1 MPQAPAMSGVRT
13 RKTSGSNLSD
23 VIGKEKEFLA
33 SELPTARD
41 VLQFGLFLKETD
53 NRPASK
59 YPVSELIN
67 NIYIQLHSQWMK
79 ANHLFAFPVIITE
92 KAAKNKLK
100 DLWSTATLIA
110 NKKKINK
117 AQKVGFEKKLDR
129 LFDLLHCHCNYDSCT
144 CKREMKIPA
153 TDIKFIKAQREK
165 IGSKG
170 KLAIGAADAKETKRQ
185 NKQIERKEKTLE
197 QKEKREQQQREQK
210 ENIEV
215 VELQEGCDD
224 AENSEEESS
233 TETKDDEPKRK
244 RCRYNTH
251 KIVNIALTSLSNG
264 AGLRQAAEI
273 ATATLIDYNIVTQ
286 EDTSNVID
294 HNKVRRAQTEVME
307 MVTNAK
313 EEELKETGLDSV
325 LFDGRIDKTK
335 VLFEADESD
344 AHYPGIMNEEHY
356 SVCESN
362 GNFLF
367 HFTPDTPTKDM
378 PHAKVLATN
387 IYEWLKVRGFDK
399 TIQAIGGDSTSV
411 NTGWK
416 GGAMAHLEKLLG
428 RKLVWLV
435 CDLHTNELPLRHLIT
450 ELDGKTLS
458 NNKWSGPLGQ
468 MLDDATE
475 MEIDSKIEKVEAA
488 PLPSMPIEVIKD
500 LSTDQFYAYKIH
512 EAIRTGNMSA
522 RLALL
527 EIGPVNH
534 SRWLTTA
541 TRFLRIWCSKHGLRG
556 KNLENLKDI
565 VDYIM
570 KVYIPNWFN
579 TKIKHNW
586 IQGPYHV
593 LFQLQ
598 TFREIKLENQTTLKE
613 HIQRS
618 AWYSHSENILQ
629 SMLCSDQEEERWWGV
644 NKIISLRE
652 AGEDSLG
659 NNQPRSRR
667 TPEINFEA
675 TSLKDL
681 IDWEKENVH
690 EPPLTC
696 HLTTAELR
704 HFYGTP
710 MQVPSWST
718 HTQAVE
724 RCVKMVTEACGT
736 VYGEERRDGL
746 IKSQQ
751 LKRQLMS
758 KNSSKQDITKLI
770 QLRLPGMK

>member
-1 MPQAPAMSGVRT
+1 MP
-13 RKTSGSNLSD
+13 
-23 VIGKEKEFLA
+23 
-33 SELPTARD
+33 
-41 VLQFGLFLKETD
+41 
-53 NRPASK
+53 
-59 YPVSELIN
+59 
-67 NIYIQLHSQWMK
+67 
-79 ANHLFAFPVIITE
+79 
-92 KAAKNKLK
+92 
-100 DLWSTATLIA
+100 
-110 NKKKINK
+110 
-117 AQKVGFEKKLDR
+117 
-129 LFDLLHCHCNYDSCT
+129 
-144 CKREMKIPA
+144 
-153 TDIKFIKAQREK
+153 
-165 IGSKG
+165 
-170 KLAIGAADAKETKRQ
+170 
-185 NKQIERKEKTLE
+185 
-197 QKEKREQQQREQK
+197 
-210 ENIEV
+210 
-215 VELQEGCDD
+215 EGW
-224 AENSEEESS
+224 
-233 TETKDDEPKRK
+233 
-244 RCRYNTH
+244 
-251 KIVNIALTSLSNG
+251 
-264 AGLRQAAEI
+264 AGL
-273 ATATLIDYNIVTQ
+273 TQ
-286 EDTSNVID
+286 FSAGLGRLS
-294 HNKVRRAQTEVME
+294 VRRPS
-307 MVTNAK
+307 
-313 EEELKETGLDSV
+313 L
-325 LFDGRIDKTK
+325 
-335 VLFEADESD
+335 
-344 AHYPGIMNEEHY
+344 
-356 SVCESN
+356 
-362 GNFLF
+362 
-367 HFTPDTPTKDM
+367 PDTPTKDM

-579 TKIKHNW
+579 MKIKHNW